1 MMEENEERKEAIKEL
16 KYLFY
21 TMPIKPPME
30 CDDKD
35 KWKDNNKKLRAALEY
50 AITSLQEQV
59 PIEDSVSRQDT
70 IYYVKVP
77 ENLVV
82 IDFDL
87 GDKDDNKS
95 DGIHLYFS

>member
-35 KWKDNNKKLRAALEY
+35 NNKKLRNALEY
-50 AITSLQEQV
+50 AITSLQEKV
-59 PIEDSVSRQDT
+59 PIEDSRH
-70 IYYVKVP
+70 
-77 ENLVV
+77 N
-82 IDFDL
+82 
-87 GDKDDNKS
+87 
-95 DGIHLYFS
+95 

>member
-1 MMEENEERKEAIKEL
+1 MVEEERKKVIKEL

-30 CDDKD
+30 CDDK
-35 KWKDNNKKLRAALEY
+35 WKDNNKKLRTALEY
-50 AITSLQEQV
+50 AITRLQEKDHV
-59 PIEDSVSRQDT
+59 EDLISGQDE

-87 GDKDDNKS
+87 RDKDCNS
-95 DGIHLYFS
+95 SSGIHLYFR

>member
-1 MMEENEERKEAIKEL
+1 MVDEERKEAIKEL

-50 AITSLQEQV
+50 AITRLQEKDHA
-59 PIEDSVSRQDT
+59 EDLISGQDE
-70 IYYVKVP
+70 IYYIKVP
-77 ENLVV
+77 ENLVA
-82 IDFDL
+82 IDVDL
-87 GDKDDNKS
+87 RDKDCKS
-95 DGIHLYFS
+95 SSGIHLYFR

>member
-1 MMEENEERKEAIKEL
+1 MVDEERKETIKEL

-35 KWKDNNKKLRAALEY
+35 KWKDNNKKLRTALEY
-50 AITSLQEQV
+50 AITSLQDQV
-59 PIEDSVSRQDT
+59 SIEDSISRQDE

-77 ENLVV
+77 ENLVA

-87 GDKDDNKS
+87 RGKYCKSS
-95 DGIHLYFS
+95 DGIHLYFR